1 MSLSEVPVLSASPN
15 MHKSH
20 KSSKS
25 VNTIC
30 GHTIPKHPQDQG
42 TGYPITS
49 VKHGSVNLFK
59 LDLPH
64 P

>member
-1 MSLSEVPVLSASPN
+1 MFVSEVPVLSASPN

-25 VNTIC
+25 VDTSC

-42 TGYPITS
+42 TM
-49 VKHGSVNLFK
+49 HR
-59 LDLPH
+59 LPDKFSLVLST
-64 P
+64 